1 MQLKKTEV
9 HHKTRNKS
17 KQPKKKN
24 RQSLSID
31 ANTKVSD
38 KQLNKMQLSS

>member
-17 KQPKKKN
+17 KQPKKKKID
-24 RQSLSID
+24 SLFRS
-31 ANTKVSD
+31 
-38 KQLNKMQLSS
+38 MQIQK